1 MTRAGRT
8 TRSNSRDEL
17 HADEDVKMQDV
28 VDMTLNSDD
37 SESAVHV
44 KRESGNG
51 KRKRD
56 ARVSEDG
63 HSNAGN
69 SDDGSDSGNDES
81 EKSVPAD
88 SSRSKR
94 RASSLASPHEAS
106 SQISSSKRDRT
117 STSRSPARSSSVESE
132 AAPVKNQSGRRL
144 RRIEQTVYFSDVQAQ
159 EREISKI
166 KSINKANAD
175 KEKGKET
182 ITLRKGAQA
191 VVPPS
196 PRSSKRARARSLRQ
210 ARQRMSPRSP
220 PDDPRLVGIRK
231 GAPIVDLDDCIEEAP
246 RRFRFANN
254 ADAIKDAV
262 LHSTAWRNKKLD
274 VAPANILADVPEITI
289 PFAKEFDGPLSNYDT
304 HHVLAA
310 KCAVVP
316 TIAQSLPLSLTT
328 GSSKEVRL
336 EHLAGKNVWRCSY
349 PH

>member
-1 MTRAGRT
+1 M
-8 TRSNSRDEL
+8 N
-17 HADEDVKMQDV
+17 EDAEMQDV

-37 SESAVHV
+37 SEAAATHV
-44 KRESGNG
+44 KLENGNG

-56 ARVSEDG
+56 ARASEDI
-63 HSNAGN
+63 HSNAG
-69 SDDGSDSGNDES
+69 SSGDEGESGNDES
-81 EKSVPAD
+81 EKPATAN

-94 RASSLASPHEAS
+94 RASSVASPHEAS
-106 SQISSSKRDRT
+106 SQRSAGKRDRT
-117 STSRSPARSSSVESE
+117 SMSRSPARSSSVESE
-132 AAPVKNQSGRRL
+132 AAPMRSESRRRL
-144 RRIEQTVYFSDVQAQ
+144 RRTEQTVYFSDIQAQ

-166 KSINKANAD
+166 KSINKASAG
-175 KEKGKET
+175 KEKVKET
-182 ITLRKGAQA
+182 IALRKGAQA
-191 VVPPS
+191 IVPPS

-210 ARQRMSPRSP
+210 ARQRMSPCSP

-231 GAPIVDLDDCIEEAP
+231 GVPMVDLDDCIEGAP

-254 ADAIKDAV
+254 ADAIKEAV

-289 PFAKEFDGPLSNYDT
+289 PFSREFDGPLSSYDI

-316 TIAQSLPLSLTT
+316 TVAQSLPLSLTT

-336 EHLAGKNVWRCSY
+336 FRENV
-349 PH
+349 